1 MSELINNKQQR
12 IDTMKSLI
20 RRLHQGEETD
30 SNGQDNFP
38 GGPVGVKQEVDIR
51 HGEHEI
57 LENK

>member
-1 MSELINNKQQR
+1 MGLRFVSINIQHIGNGLK
-12 IDTMKSLI
+12 
-20 RRLHQGEETD
+20 GEETD